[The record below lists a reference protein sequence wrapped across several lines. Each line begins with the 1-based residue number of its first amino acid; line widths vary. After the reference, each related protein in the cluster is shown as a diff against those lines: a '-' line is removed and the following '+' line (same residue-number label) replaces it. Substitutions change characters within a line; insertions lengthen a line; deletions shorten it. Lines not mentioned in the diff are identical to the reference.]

1 MNNIEPTQNARP
13 ALTKLIRFGH
23 GVAAFHGANVPIT
36 NSTNANTSKMVV
48 NMVEVSNPKDTPKPE
63 PETVQKEPRWHIP
76 TLAEL
81 LEQLRTKKENK

>member
-1 MNNIEPTQNARP
+1 MNSIEPTQNASP

-48 NMVEVSNPKDTPKPE
+48 NMVESSKPKDTPKPE
-63 PETVQKEPRWHIP
+63 PETVQKEPLWHIP
-76 TLAEL
+76 TLAEF
-81 LEQLRTKKENK
+81 LERLSTKKGKK